1 MEPEQRKRKLSSI
14 LCAGAE
20 GYGRLM
26 GEDESGTLTTLKA
39 HLQLIGSLVE
49 KHQGRVIAVH
59 GDTLLAGFDSV
70 VEAVQCAVEIQSEL
84 AKRSTRP

>member
-1 MEPEQRKRKLSSI
+1 MMEPEQRKRKLASI

-39 HLQLIGSLVE
+39 HLQLIGSL
-49 KHQGRVIAVH
+49 
-59 GDTLLAGFDSV
+59 
-70 VEAVQCAVEIQSEL
+70 SE
-84 AKRSTRP
+84 